1 MKYESDRGPGL
12 LDIAR
17 ILRGSIKRDADLA
30 CLLKAQ
36 VLFWMLAATD
46 GHAKN
51 FSIRIFRQGRFQ
63 LTPLYDVLS
72 IWPLMGEGPNK
83 ISWHNAR
90 LAMSVRGKNK
100 HYLLKNI
107 QRRHFNAMAA
117 QCGVGGTAEP
127 LIQEILAATPGV
139 IASVQKD
146 LPKGF
151 PQHVLDA
158 ILHGLMKS
166 AKQLEAMPAA

>member
-17 ILRGSIKRDADLA
+17 ILRGSVNRDADLT

-36 VLFWMLAATD
+36 LLFWMLAATD

-51 FSIRIFRQGRFQ
+51 FSIRILSQGRFQ

-72 IWPLMGEGPNK
+72 IWPVMGEGHNK
-83 ISWHNAR
+83 ISWHNAK

-117 QCGVGGTAEP
+117 QC
-127 LIQEILAATPGV
+127 V
-139 IASVQKD
+139 IASVRKD

-158 ILHGLMKS
+158 ILQGLMKS
-166 AKQLEAMPAA
+166 AEQLEAMPAA